1 MNDGR
6 SGTTS
11 GLRLYVNG
19 SVYSAADPF
28 ATAMLVDGDTV
39 AWIGSEQAAQSL
51 RDDRMELVDLRGAL
65 VVPGFVDSHV
75 HLTETGLALASLD
88 LSAVRTSRELLDVVS
103 SAAAALGPGETVF
116 GHSWDDALWA
126 VPGLPTLDELD
137 RAAGGRPVYLT
148 RIDVHS
154 ALVNRAALALAGDLT
169 GLRGNSGESVLSLE
183 AHGAVRQAV
192 RRFGS
197 TQREQ
202 YQKVALEAAAGQG
215 YVALAEMS
223 GPTIAGMDDL
233 RSAVAWNDSAG
244 AGPRILPYWGQ
255 AVENVEQARALLQEL
270 DVPVLGLAGDLNID
284 GSLGSRTALLRA
296 DYADAPGNSGS
307 RYLTAEAAAE
317 HLIACT
323 ELGLQGGFH
332 AIGDAAL
339 DLVVEALDRT
349 SARLGESAVRRAGH
363 RVEHAEML
371 DADHIA
377 ALVAHSVSVSAQP
390 AFDAAWGGPDGM
402 YAQRLGSRW
411 ASMNPFADLYRAGV
425 PLAFG
430 SDAPVTPLRPWD
442 SIRACLDHRS
452 EGQGISA
459 RAAFIGHTRAG
470 WRAARDG
477 NPLNGQLVP
486 GAPANYAVWEV
497 ESLMVQV
504 ADDRVAS
511 WSTDP
516 RARTPLLPAL
526 DGAEPRC
533 LQTVSEGVE
542 LYRSEEI

>member
-6 SGTTS
+6 SGTAS

-51 RDDRMELVDLRGAL
+51 RDDRMELIDLRGAL
-65 VVPGFVDSHV
+65 VAPGFVDSHV

-88 LSAVRTSRELLDVVS
+88 LSAVRTAQELLDAVS
-103 SAAAALGPGETVF
+103 AFASTLSRGETLF
-116 GHSWDDALWA
+116 GHSWDESRWA
-126 VPGLPTLDELD
+126 DSALPTLDELD
-137 RAAGGRPVYLT
+137 RASGDRPLYLT

-154 ALVNRAALALAGDLT
+154 ALVNRAALAVAGDLT
-169 GLRGNSGESVLSLE
+169 GLRGNSGGPVLSLE
-183 AHGAVRQAV
+183 AHAAVRQAV
-192 RRFGS
+192 RRFS
-197 TQREQ
+197 PAQREEF
-202 YQKVALEAAAGQG
+202 QKVALNTAARRG

-223 GPTIAGMDDL
+223 GPAIAGMDDL
-233 RSAVAWNDSAG
+233 RSAVAWNGVPG

-255 AVENVEQARALLQEL
+255 AVENVEEARSLLQEL

-296 DYADAPGNSGS
+296 DYSDAPGASGS
-307 RYLTAEAAAE
+307 QYLTAEAAAE

-339 DLVVEALDRT
+339 DVVIAALDRT

-371 DADHIA
+371 DEAHIA
-377 ALVAHSVSVSAQP
+377 ALVSHSVSVSAQP

-402 YAQRLGSRW
+402 YAQRLGARW

-430 SDAPVTPLRPWD
+430 SDAPVTPLSPWD
-442 SIRACLDHRS
+442 SIKACLDHHS
-452 EGQGISA
+452 DGQGISA

-470 WRAARDG
+470 WRAARDA

-486 GAPANYAVWEV
+486 GAPANFAVWEV
-497 ESLMVQV
+497 DSLMVQV

-542 LYRSEEI
+542 LHRSEEL